1 MDGIR
6 ARLWAGAC
14 LWLVACAPAQAPVK
28 PTAPP
33 PPRPTPTAP
42 AEPSAA
48 SRALEMYYAR
58 VQADLLTQGLLRT
71 DAGGEDAPFTDRML
85 ADNFLRVA
93 LYDEYTPTATGLV
106 QRESVSQ
113 LRRWVVPVRVGLR
126 FGPSVPAEQAATDRA
141 RIASYLQ
148 RLARLTGHP
157 IALSDASPN
166 FWLHVVNED
175 ERRALG
181 PVIRT
186 ALPELSGP
194 EVAGLTDLPRS
205 TYCIVYALSAP
216 GGAGYDRAFA
226 VIRAEH
232 PDLLRLSCLH
242 EEIAQGLG
250 LANDSPRARPSIFN
264 DDEEYALLTRQDE
277 LMLRILYSP
286 ELRPGMS
293 LAEAEPIVRML
304 AARLMGASTP
314 GGS

>member
-6 ARLWAGAC
+6 ARLWAVAC
-14 LWLVACAPAQAPVK
+14 LWLVACAPAPAPFE
-28 PTAPP
+28 PIAPP
-33 PPRPTPTAP
+33 PPRPAP
-42 AEPSAA
+42 EKPAGPSAA

-58 VQADLLTQGLLRT
+58 VQADLLSQGLLRT

-106 QRESVSQ
+106 QRESISQ

-126 FGPSVPAEQAATDRA
+126 FGASVPAEQAATDRA

-181 PVIRT
+181 PVIRA

-205 TYCIVYALSAP
+205 T
-216 GGAGYDRAFA
+216 
-226 VIRAEH
+226 
-232 PDLLRLSCLH
+232 
-242 EEIAQGLG
+242 
-250 LANDSPRARPSIFN
+250 
-264 DDEEYALLTRQDE
+264 
-277 LMLRILYSP
+277 
-286 ELRPGMS
+286 
-293 LAEAEPIVRML
+293 
-304 AARLMGASTP
+304 
-314 GGS
+314 